1 MEIANTSGAVWLL
14 MLDISERPS
23 EEGDNPQDLSLL
35 CLGNT
40 WRVSLSCG
48 PAGTTLPV
56 QPCPCGHVRMALP
69 VRPRQ
74 YDPGRMA

>member
-1 MEIANTSGAVWLL
+1 MLDNTWSSLGGFMGIANTSGAVWLL

-40 WRVSLSCG
+40 
-48 PAGTTLPV
+48 
-56 QPCPCGHVRMALP
+56 
-69 VRPRQ
+69 
-74 YDPGRMA
+74 

>member
-1 MEIANTSGAVWLL
+1 MGIANTSGAVWLL

-35 CLGNT
+35 CLSNT

-56 QPCPCGHVRMALP
+56 QPCP
-69 VRPRQ
+69 
-74 YDPGRMA
+74 YDPARAAMSVQPWP

>member
-35 CLGNT
+35 CLGNK
-40 WRVSLSCG
+40 
-48 PAGTTLPV
+48 
-56 QPCPCGHVRMALP
+56 
-69 VRPRQ
+69 
-74 YDPGRMA
+74 